1 LHLAGVGTR
10 SLANVE
16 QPTPRRSRHRDLPTA
31 LTGALAHFG
40 LATLLTVLEMERRT
54 GVLDLRG
61 LEHSARISLREGQV
75 VHAEIRG
82 KPLRG
87 ADAVFELL
95 GWVDGGFIFRIGEVS
110 AANEVSLPTSM
121 LLLEAARRA
130 DEMAA

>member
-1 LHLAGVGTR
+1 MRA
-10 SLANVE
+10 
-16 QPTPRRSRHRDLPTA
+16 A
-31 LTGALAHFG
+31 LTGALTHFG

-61 LEHSARISLREGQV
+61 PDCSGRIRLREGQV
-75 VHAEIRG
+75 VNAEIRG
-82 KPLRG
+82 GPLRG

-95 GWVDGGFIFRIGEVS
+95 GLVEGAFIFRVEEVS
-110 AANEVSLPTSM
+110 VVNDEVSLPTAM